1 MASRKRARSASAR
14 AKSGGTATGRADKA
28 TRPGS
33 ADSKRSAGQATQAD
47 GGQAGGARADGGQRH
62 GGRGLTGR
70 GGRQDTTR
78 AQNGRADRG
87 RAPASGRGPGRGGQN
102 GRPGSAQARS
112 AAVTAERPAG
122 QAPPGLAPPR
132 WFQLTTLGLSLAALG
147 VSIYLTIVHYTS
159 PKLLACSANGTINC
173 EKVISSSQ
181 SMVFGVFP
189 VAVLGLAFYVLM
201 VAVNTPWAWRSPLPA
216 IWRARLG
223 GIITGIGFVL
233 YLLYAELIQ
242 IGNICL
248 WCTSVHV
255 ITFLLFVL
263 LIFYATLGSGAPAS
277 TRLETT
283 GAR

>member
-1 MASRKRARSASAR
+1 MASQKRARPASAR
-14 AKSGGTATGRADKA
+14 AKSGGTATGRADSA
-28 TRPGS
+28 RRPGS
-33 ADSKRSAGQATQAD
+33 ADSKRSADRATQAG
-47 GGQAGGARADGGQRH
+47 GGQPQ
-62 GGRGLTGR
+62 GGRGVAGR
-70 GGRQDTTR
+70 GGRQDPTR
-78 AQNGRADRG
+78 ARNGGADPA
-87 RAPASGRGPGRGGQN
+87 RAPASGRAPGGRGPSGRGPSGRGQN
-102 GRPGSAQARS
+102 GRPAGAQARS
-112 AAVTAERPAG
+112 GAAGPTADQAAPRP
-122 QAPPGLAPPR
+122 APPR

-189 VAVLGLAFYVLM
+189 VAVLGLAFYVFM
-201 VAVNTPWAWRSPLPA
+201 VAINTPWAWRSPLPV
-216 IWRARLG
+216 IWWARLG

-263 LIFYATLGSGAPAS
+263 LIFYATLGSGATAS
-277 TRLETT
+277 TRPKTT